1 MLVAPIITTLS
12 LTPSWF
18 YPHYCSLQQRRPLP
32 LVSERDEDPEEDEE
46 EERGSDHQLSSGE
59 EDNHGEEET
68 FSSIEGTDAQP
79 TRRTS
84 HSKSAGGSRGKRK
97 KKSSRQ
103 DYSASDDSDQE
114 ANRRPL
120 ASSIHHNRQQHR
132 RSSHPVQS
140 KMGGGRKG
148 KASSRASSSKSVGTR
163 SAAIDEANQKRESV
177 EKENSDLKAQL
188 AAMQQRLK
196 LSRTGK
202 GKKSNANQ
210 KAMAREVAK
219 CTKQH
224 LWKVC
229 KFIKSDNKLIK
240 ATKYVMKQLDLAEME
255 GLDPKELA
263 EAEEVWIATYKDDV
277 RQALNKQRN
286 YCQQELRSVMEQVF
300 KAGKEAEYPNLGEIE
315 ALALRDH
322 LDEATEEADRKE
334 FQLKFDNMW
343 NVLIPKVAGHH
354 AWGPNKRF
362 YGLLSFSCEAVEEG
376 EEVRP
381 YVSPSDEAFLVTM
394 WKNCYEKWWYKEEC
408 RRSNVDVDP
417 TNKGMETPYADPKG
431 GQKRFGGWLKEGFDY
446 YEDVRKRIAQNRV
459 KEKECVEQVEQ
470 LALERIRKANNVDPE
485 ADKKKKATKRK
496 ADELEDDDET
506 DDENDFTSWD

>member
-32 LVSERDEDPEEDEE
+32 LVSEREEDSEEDEE
-46 EERGSDHQLSSGE
+46 EEQGSDNQLSSGE

-68 FSSIEGTDAQP
+68 FSSVEGTDAQP

-97 KKSSRQ
+97 KKSARH
-103 DYSASDDSDQE
+103 DHSASDDSDQE
-114 ANRRPL
+114 GNRRPL

-132 RSSHPVQS
+132 RYSHSVQS

-148 KASSRASSSKSVGTR
+148 KAAFRSSSGKSAGTR
-163 SAAIDEANQKRESV
+163 SAALEDANQKRESA

-188 AAMQQRLK
+188 AAMQKRLQ
-196 LSRTGK
+196 LVRTGK

-210 KAMAREVAK
+210 KAMSREVAK
-219 CTKQH
+219 CTKQQ

-229 KFIKSDNKLIK
+229 KFIKSENKLIK
-240 ATKYVMKQLDLAEME
+240 ATRFVMRNLELAEME
-255 GLDPKELA
+255 GLEGQELA
-263 EAEEVWIATYKDDV
+263 EAEEIWIATYKDDV

-300 KAGKEAEYPNLGEIE
+300 KDGKEAEYPNVGEME
-315 ALALRDH
+315 ALVLRDN
-322 LDEATEEADRKE
+322 LDDKTEEADRKE

-343 NVLIPKVAGHH
+343 DVLIPKVAGHH
-354 AWGPNKRF
+354 SWGPNKRH
-362 YGLLSFSCEAVEEG
+362 YGLLSFSAAGGEEG
-376 EEVRP
+376 EEEKP
-381 YVSPSDEAFLVTM
+381 HVSPSDEAFLVTM
-394 WKNCYEKWWYKEEC
+394 WKNCYEKWWYREEC
-408 RRSNVDVDP
+408 RRKNEEVDLEE
-417 TNKGMETPYADPKG
+417 KRMETPFTDPKG

-446 YEDVRKRIAQNRV
+446 YEDVRKQIDNNRTEQKGYIV
-459 KEKECVEQVEQ
+459 EVEK
-470 LALERIRKANNVDPE
+470 LALERIRKANGVDPE

-496 ADELEDDDET
+496 AEELEDDDET
-506 DDENDFTSWD
+506 DDENDFSCWD